1 MTRHICI
8 GNQTGFCAHNPLEPF
23 EFAPANGFDAFEW
36 FADKKFYGN
45 GGSSGW
51 DVSEVEVL
59 LRTEVKQI
67 GDELDGIEPLCGILS
82 LFSISQ
88 MYHYHTYPPIA
99 GSREGRSADHSQL

>member
-1 MTRHICI
+1 MPRRICI
-8 GNQTGFCAHNPLEPF
+8 GNQTAFCAQNPLEPY

-51 DVSEVEVL
+51 DVSEVEAP

-67 GDELDGIEPLCGILS
+67 GDELDGKSP
-82 LFSISQ
+82 F
-88 MYHYHTYPPIA
+88 A
-99 GSREGRSADHSQL
+99 G